1 MDSEERSKDL
11 ATLQDERKEWQRL
24 IDSSQWGKLIAL
36 MQGQVDEFQ
45 QTLLSPCT
53 TRKQQML
60 AEYRKGQ
67 LEGRLSISN
76 TVETLI
82 EDLTEEIARIT
93 NG

>member
-1 MDSEERSKDL
+1 MEEERVRDL

-24 IDSSQWGKLIAL
+24 IDSPQWGKLIGL
-36 MQGQVDEFQ
+36 MQQQVDEFQ
-45 QTLLSPCT
+45 QTLLMPCAS
-53 TRKQQML
+53 RKDQML

-82 EDLTEEIARIT
+82 EQLTEEIERIQDAS
-93 NG
+93 